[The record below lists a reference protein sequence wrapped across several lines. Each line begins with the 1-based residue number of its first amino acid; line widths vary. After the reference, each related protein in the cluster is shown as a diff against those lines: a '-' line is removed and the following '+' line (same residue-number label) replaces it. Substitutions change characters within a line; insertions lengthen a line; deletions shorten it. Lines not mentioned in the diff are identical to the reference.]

1 MQSHFKYFLDLVQL
15 HIRHFVKIFAVQIV
29 FAHIA
34 VTVQVCTDHISAS
47 YHILVTFQLYR
58 LVKYL
63 LNLSRLLTDL
73 SSLFGVSQ
81 SLDVTTIVPHP
92 TIL

>member
-29 FAHIA
+29 LAHIA

-47 YHILVTFQLYR
+47 YHQLVTLKLNSLVISQLY
-58 LVKYL
+58 
-63 LNLSRLLTDL
+63 LSRNNDGIKLLL
-73 SSLFGVSQ
+73 RS
-81 SLDVTTIVPHP
+81 IAIP
-92 TIL
+92 